1 MNNFLKL
8 LDQGSAKILAPLKR
22 FPLAS
27 FSLAVFLLMTSIK
40 MGFKLNHLSL
50 HSYDAIMEKI
60 AFIAFFGFF
69 LLLGLRLMARNIFV
83 PFLGLLGLI
92 GFYFYLPENLKD
104 FISHQQGDVI
114 YSMVLGGVVSFIIVA
129 PFLRYKGS
137 NREFFE
143 WLKAFVYAIFLSAII
158 TIFLFFILKISS
170 EIIMGLFE
178 FDNGWE
184 SGHKNIKYISFFSF
198 AFLAPYLFLS
208 FLPKEPIALT
218 VQPYN
223 KVENIFF
230 KYILTGLFI
239 AYFIIIYVYL
249 GKTIMLSEYP
259 KGMVS
264 VNILAF
270 SALGLMLYL
279 FWTPLWNEKNAKY
292 KKLIWIAILLQVILL
307 AVALYLRVD
316 AYGWTFGRLFLAS
329 LGIWLFALSLYALIK
344 KEVSFRG
351 IFLALPLIIVINLLF
366 NSNISK
372 HSQQAKLA
380 HLLGSVETLSEDT
393 NLSLRYN
400 ISSTIDYL
408 YEHHGT
414 DALFPLLPNV
424 VSEFEQQ
431 EPEVVNNC
439 TIPKN
444 NYFPSFATE
453 QLGFKYIDKWTWE
466 RDTHVY
472 NKPREKMFHAMGNPL
487 YGGLDLKEYDWIA
500 HFNYRE
506 KLKGFGAS
514 LVCEPTTQSNI
525 VPKYRVITKSKK
537 IIIEKDK
544 KILASMDIQEFIDK
558 IIALSKKNKNIDA
571 YYNND
576 FTQEDF
582 TYVYEDE
589 SIKVQLIFNSLGFTL
604 ENKLINYAGMIMIGK
619 K

>member
-27 FSLAVFLLMTSIK
+27 FVAFVFILMMFLK

-50 HSYDAIMEKI
+50 NIYDGVMEKI
-60 AFIAFFGFF
+60 TFIAFFGFF
-69 LLLGLRLMARNIFV
+69 LLLGLRLMTRNIIV
-83 PFLGLLGLI
+83 PFLGLIGLV
-92 GFYFYLPENLKD
+92 GFYFYLPESLKD

-114 YSMVLGGVVSFIIVA
+114 YPMVLGGVISFIIVA
-129 PFLRYKGS
+129 PFIMHKGS
-137 NREFFE
+137 NRAFFE
-143 WLKAFVYAIFLSAII
+143 WLKAFVYAVLLSAFS
-158 TIFLFFILKISS
+158 TIFTFFILLISTKI
-170 EIIMGLFE
+170 IIELFGL
-178 FDNGWE
+178 
-184 SGHKNIKYISFFSF
+184 GHRYGYEEYIAFFSF
-198 AFLAPYLFLS
+198 AFLAPYLFLN
-208 FLPKEPIALT
+208 FLPKEPRALT

-223 KVENIFF
+223 KAENIFF

-264 VNILAF
+264 VNIIAF

-292 KKLIWIAILLQVILL
+292 KKLIWIAILLQILLL

-329 LGIWLFALSLYALIK
+329 LGIWIFALSLYALIK

-366 NSNISK
+366 SSNISK

-380 HLLGSVETLSEDT
+380 YLLGSVETLSNDS
-393 NLSLRYN
+393 NISLRYN

-431 EPEVVNNC
+431 ETEVVNNC
-439 TIPKN
+439 AIPTN
-444 NYFPSFATE
+444 PNFPSFATE
-453 QLGFKYIDKWTWE
+453 QLGFKYIDEWTWK
-466 RDTHVY
+466 RHTQVY
-472 NKPREKMFHAMGNPL
+472 NEPMRRKIFRSKMYSLNEGIE
-487 YGGLDLKEYDWIA
+487 LKGYDWIVN
-500 HFNYRE
+500 FNYHE
-506 KLKGFGAS
+506 KSKRFAVP
-514 LVCEPTTQSNI
+514 LVCTPTTKSNS
-525 VPKYRVITKSKK
+525 VPKYVVTTQRKK
-537 IIIEKDK
+537 IIIKENKTV
-544 KILASMDIQEFIDK
+544 LASLNIKDFINK
-558 IIALSKKNKNIDA
+558 VIVLGQKNKNIDA
-571 YYNND
+571 YYNSD

-589 SIKVQLIFNSLGFTL
+589 SVKVQLIFNSLDFTL
-604 ENKLINYAGMIMIGK
+604 KDELVDYGGIILIGK